1 MRFWRSWAEPGSR
14 DEESG
19 ENKPMKKNA
28 NWARLGAL
36 AAGLV
41 LVAGA
46 ATAQVRVGTVNLQ
59 KALQDTA
66 EIKQAEADLKAR
78 FGPRQEELAQLE
90 KEITKLQQEA
100 QANQDKYTE
109 AAMSELISRIQLKQ
123 RQYQRN
129 SEGLQDA
136 VNRERQDILQRVG
149 QRFQEVLRQVAEEKG
164 LDMII
169 DVSNLL
175 YAKDALDISA
185 EVTAAYDKKFPV
197 KK

>member
-46 ATAQVRVGTVNLQ
+46 ATAQVKVGTVNLQ

-90 KEITKLQQEA
+90 KEIAKLQQEA
-100 QANQDKYTE
+100 QANQEKYTE
-109 AAMSELISRIQLKQ
+109 AAMNELISRIQLKQ

>member
-1 MRFWRSWAEPGSR
+1 
-14 DEESG
+14 
-19 ENKPMKKNA
+19 MKKNSS
-28 NWARLGAL
+28 WARLGAL
-36 AAGLV
+36 AAGL
-41 LVAGA
+41 LLLAGA
-46 ATAQVRVGTVNLQ
+46 APAQVKVGTVNLQ

-66 EIKQAEADLKAR
+66 EIKQAEAELKAR

-90 KEITKLQQEA
+90 KEIAKLQQEA

-109 AAMSELISRIQLKQ
+109 AAMNELISRIQIKQ

-164 LDMII
+164 LDIII
-169 DVSNLL
+169 DASNLL
-175 YAKDALDISA
+175 FAKDALDISA
-185 EVTAAYDKKFPV
+185 DVTAAYDKKFPV

>member
-1 MRFWRSWAEPGSR
+1 
-14 DEESG
+14 
-19 ENKPMKKNA
+19 MKNTRM
-28 NWARLGAL
+28 WVRLAAL
-36 AAGLV
+36 AAGMML
-41 LVAGA
+41 LAGA
-46 ATAQVRVGTVNLQ
+46 AGAQVKVGVVNLQ
-59 KALQDTA
+59 KALQETA

-90 KEITKLQQEA
+90 KEIAKLQQEA

-109 AAMSELISRIQLKQ
+109 AAMSELVSRIQMKQ

-164 LDMII
+164 LDLII
-169 DVSNLL
+169 DSGNLL
-175 YAKDALDISA
+175 YSKDALDISA
-185 EVTAAYDKKFPV
+185 DVTAAYDKKFPV

>member
-1 MRFWRSWAEPGSR
+1 MRFWRFWVEPGGR
-14 DEESG
+14 GERSG
-19 ENKPMKKNA
+19 ENKLMKNNS

-41 LVAGA
+41 LLAGA
-46 ATAQVRVGTVNLQ
+46 AAAQVKVGTVNLQ

-66 EIKQAEADLKAR
+66 EIKQAEADLRAR

-90 KEITKLQQEA
+90 KEIAKLQQEA
-100 QANQDKYTE
+100 QANQEKYTE
-109 AAMSELISRIQLKQ
+109 AAMNELISRIQIKQ

-164 LDMII
+164 LDIII

-175 YAKDALDISA
+175 FAKDALDISA
-185 EVTAAYDKKFPV
+185 EVTAAYDKKFPAR
-197 KK
+197 K

>member
-1 MRFWRSWAEPGSR
+1 MS
-14 DEESG
+14 
-19 ENKPMKKNA
+19 KNA
-28 NWARLGAL
+28 KWARFGALGAV
-36 AAGLV
+36 LV
-41 LVAGA
+41 LCGGA
-46 ATAQVRVGTVNLQ
+46 ASAQMKIGTVNLQ

-66 EIKQAEADLKAR
+66 EIKQAEADLKTR

-90 KEITKLQQEA
+90 REIAKLQQEA
-100 QANQDKYTE
+100 QANQEKYTE
-109 AAMSELISRIQLKQ
+109 MAMNELISRIQIKQ

-149 QRFQEVLRQVAEEKG
+149 QRFQEVLRQVADEKG
-164 LDMII
+164 LDIII
-169 DVSNLL
+169 DASNLL
-175 YAKDALDISA
+175 FSKDALDISA